1 MQKRDDVLSKKVN
14 YSPAL
19 RRHVRKF
26 NLNDKLKS
34 IMNLLGKDAQ
44 EVIDWAQEEAKL
56 RIKKG
61 EVQETNLA
69 KVEFQLIANEAAIR
83 LVKRNHSRGRMTIKS
98 EVKRRTGI
106 KAEMPLLYQEA
117 GLRHPQEA
125 RNLRH
130 NLFHEAFMALI
141 MHLFPDVTTN
151 VPVTGEGLTPDLMV
165 NHKNPNWT
173 LSVEY
178 KGYRAITLLSES
190 EVLKGMRYQAAYG
203 SSWLVTSTPKTVRDR
218 YEGTLESEKLIRQ
231 GIERLER
238 ITKRKGYT
246 GEQKENRGISRKGI
260 THLEKLRGA
269 NLKCKLISAEELLDS
284 CREGKPR
291 KALAISNGMEFIEM
305 LREAGFKS
313 HADNVLRI
321 MKTPTNLLHS
331 DTVTSVRLIG

>member
-1 MQKRDDVLSKKVN
+1 MLSKKLN
-14 YSPAL
+14 YGPAL
-19 RRHVRKF
+19 RKHVRKY

-44 EVIDWAQEEAKL
+44 EVIDWAQDEAKL

-61 EVQETNLA
+61 EEKKTNLA
-69 KVEFQLIANEAAIR
+69 KIEFQLIANEAAIR

-141 MHLFPDVTTN
+141 MHLFPDVTAN

-203 SSWLVTSTPKTVRDR
+203 SSWLVTSTPKTVRN
-218 YEGTLESEKLIRQ
+218 YYKGTLESEKLIRQ

-246 GEQKENRGISRKGI
+246 GEQKENRGIARKGI
-260 THLEKLRGA
+260 THLEKLRGS
-269 NLKCKLISAEELLDS
+269 NLKCKLISAKELLDS

-291 KALAISNGMEFIEM
+291 KALAITTGMEFVEM
-305 LREAGFKS
+305 LREVGFES

>member
-1 MQKRDDVLSKKVN
+1 MLSKKLN

-19 RRHVRKF
+19 RKHVRKY

-44 EVIDWAQEEAKL
+44 EVIDWAQDEAKL

-61 EVQETNLA
+61 EEKKTNLA
-69 KVEFQLIANEAAIR
+69 KIEFQLIANEAAIR

-246 GEQKENRGISRKGI
+246 GEQKENRGIARKGI
-260 THLEKLRGA
+260 THLEKLRGS
-269 NLKCKLISAEELLDS
+269 NLKCKLISVKELLDS

-291 KALAISNGMEFIEM
+291 KALAITTGMEFVEM
-305 LREAGFKS
+305 LREVGFES

-331 DTVTSVRLIG
+331 DTVTSIRLIG

>member
-1 MQKRDDVLSKKVN
+1 MLSRKVN

-19 RRHVRKF
+19 RKHVRKY
-26 NLNDKLKS
+26 NLNDKLQS

-44 EVIDWAQEEAKL
+44 KVFNWAQEEAKH

-61 EVQETNLA
+61 EEKQTNLA
-69 KVEFQLIANEAAIR
+69 KVEFRLIANEAAIR
-83 LVKRNHSRGRMTIKS
+83 LVKQNHSRGRMTIKS

-106 KAEMPLLYQEA
+106 KTEMPLLYQEA

-203 SSWLVTSTPKTVRDR
+203 SSWLVTSTTKTVRDC
-218 YEGTLESEKLIRQ
+218 YKGTLESEKLIKQ

-238 ITKRKGYT
+238 IIKRSRYT
-246 GEQKENRGISRKGI
+246 GEQKENRGIARKGI
-260 THLEKLRGA
+260 THLEKMRGT
-269 NLKCKLISAEELLDS
+269 NLKSKLISAEKLLDS

-291 KALAISNGMEFIEM
+291 KALAISSGMEFVEM
-305 LREAGFKS
+305 LRKAGFES
-313 HADNVLRI
+313 HADNVLKI
-321 MKTPTNLLHS
+321 MKTPTNRLHS

>member
-1 MQKRDDVLSKKVN
+1 MLSRKVN

-19 RRHVRKF
+19 RKHVRKY
-26 NLNDKLKS
+26 NLNDKLQS

-44 EVIDWAQEEAKL
+44 NVFDWAQEEAKL

-61 EVQETNLA
+61 EEKETNLA

-83 LVKRNHSRGRMTIKS
+83 LVKQNHSRGRMTIKS
-98 EVKRRTGI
+98 EVKRWTGI
-106 KAEMPLLYQEA
+106 NTEMPLLYQEA

-141 MHLFPDVTTN
+141 MHLFPDVATS
-151 VPVTGEGLTPDLMV
+151 VPATGEGLTPDLMI
-165 NHKNPNWT
+165 NHEKFNWT

-203 SSWLVTSTPKTVRDR
+203 SSWLVTSTTKTVRDR
-218 YEGTLESEKLIRQ
+218 YKGTLESEKLVKQ

-238 ITKRKGYT
+238 IVKRSRYT
-246 GEQKENRGISRKGI
+246 GEQKENRGIARKGI
-260 THLEKLRGA
+260 THLEKLKGA
-269 NLKCKLISAEELLDS
+269 SLKCKLISAEELLDS
-284 CREGKPR
+284 CREGTPK
-291 KALAISNGMEFIEM
+291 KALAISTGMEFVKM
-305 LREAGFKS
+305 LREAGFES

-321 MKTPTNLLHS
+321 MKTPTNRLHS
-331 DTVTSVRLIG
+331 DSVTSVRLIG

>member
-1 MQKRDDVLSKKVN
+1 MLSKKLN

-19 RRHVRKF
+19 RKHVRKY

-44 EVIDWAQEEAKL
+44 EVIDWAQDEAKL

-61 EVQETNLA
+61 EEKKTNLA
-69 KVEFQLIANEAAIR
+69 KIEFQLIANEAAIR

-203 SSWLVTSTPKTVRDR
+203 SSWLVTSTPKTVRDC
-218 YEGTLESEKLIRQ
+218 YEGTLESEKLVRQ

-246 GEQKENRGISRKGI
+246 GEQKENRGIARKGI
-260 THLEKLRGA
+260 THLEKLRGS
-269 NLKCKLISAEELLDS
+269 NLKCKLISVKELLDS

-291 KALAISNGMEFIEM
+291 KALAITTGMEFVEM
-305 LREAGFKS
+305 LREVGFES

-331 DTVTSVRLIG
+331 DTVTSIRLIG

>member
-1 MQKRDDVLSKKVN
+1 MLSRKVN

-19 RRHVRKF
+19 RKHVRKY
-26 NLNDKLKS
+26 NLNDKMQS

-44 EVIDWAQEEAKL
+44 NVLNWAQEEAKL

-61 EVQETNLA
+61 EEKETNLA

-83 LVKRNHSRGRMTIKS
+83 LVKQNHSRGRMTIKS

-106 KAEMPLLYQEA
+106 KTEMPLLYQEA

-141 MHLFPDVTTN
+141 MHLFPDVTTS
-151 VPVTGEGLTPDLMV
+151 VPATGEGLTPDLMV
-165 NHKNPNWT
+165 KHKNPNWT

-246 GEQKENRGISRKGI
+246 GEQKENRGIARKGI

-291 KALAISNGMEFIEM
+291 KALAISTGMEFIEM

-313 HADNVLRI
+313 HANNVLRI

-331 DTVTSVRLIG
+331 DTVPSVRLIG